1 MLVFVGGFVYELNRQ
16 GIQFFGKI
24 IYKDPNKVCFSAAIA
39 PVDLIAP
46 HDCLL
51 LPSRFLAL
59 IGAFYQK
66 CADELPALP
75 VSPQRLPAG
84 RSRTMTHLASS
95 AISDS

>member
-1 MLVFVGGFVYELNRQ
+1 MLVFAEGFVYELNRQ
-16 GIQFFGKI
+16 SVQFFGKI
-24 IYKDPNKVCFSAAIA
+24 IYKALNKVCFSAAVT
-39 PVDLIAP
+39 PVELIVP

-51 LPSRFLAL
+51 LLSRFLAL

-75 VSPQRLPAG
+75 VPPQRLPAG
-84 RSRTMTHLASS
+84 RYRAMTHLPSG